1 MKEQSVKN
9 ERSPVD
15 YAIGQ
20 RPIHETYEPPNPIP
34 QFRPRPK
41 LHQSQVPARRPAYPP
56 ITKQPPQNT
65 PSEASTGSQAAGSK
79 KGS

>member
-56 ITKQPPQNT
+56 ITKQPQNT

>member
-1 MKEQSVKN
+1 MKAQSDKI

-15 YAIGQ
+15 YSIGH

-41 LHQSQVPARRPAYPP
+41 LHQVQISTRRPAYPQ
-56 ITKQPPQNT
+56 IAKQPAQST
-65 PSEASTGSQAAGSK
+65 PPEVSTGSQTAGSK
-79 KGS
+79 KR